1 MQPSASSEK
10 RMHDD
15 GARDPSVH
23 AGPAVLPKDAVD
35 AAGQDSTR
43 SFLSSSVVLFGSR
56 AFGATAGFGTQVLL
70 ARAIPAD
77 DLGTFFFATSI
88 AAVLGLVAAAGYPDV
103 AIRFFARYRER
114 SRSRLLGAFVR
125 QCRREAV
132 WASLAA
138 VITTLAFAFFFA
150 AESIEER
157 WAIAIAAF
165 AIPAFTLNWLNSA
178 YAVAVRQFALS
189 QLPDILGRP
198 ILFLLAVGGMLLAG
212 FETSAVTLVALFSV
226 VAIAMTVLQAAGLK
240 RHLTIPAAFPGRV
253 ARVGNLWRRASAPL
267 IVVSLFT
274 SLFADLDL
282 AMLGLLLPVAALAVF
297 GICLKLAFLVGFG
310 IQVVQQFAAPDMAEA
325 QLRGDGRLFYRAVAN
340 ANYVCFGTTVVVFA
354 GVVICGDYVLAAF
367 GPAYIAGYP
376 TLVIL
381 TLAQVIRAAFGPNV
395 NVLTTLGA
403 GQQMAV
409 VSTVAVGVLAVAN
422 LLLAPHWGAVGAAWA
437 VVITALFWSGALAIV
452 LYRLSGLRTDIL
464 ATVLR
469 SQAPQHGT
477 PAFQV
482 GVATRI
488 MTPS

>member
-1 MQPSASSEK
+1 MQLSAISEK
-10 RMHDD
+10 RTQHDND
-15 GARDPSVH
+15 ARVH
-23 AGPAVLPKDAVD
+23 AVDAGSAVLPKDAVD
-35 AAGQDSTR
+35 TVDQDSTR

-56 AFGATAGFGTQVLL
+56 AFGATAGFATQVLL

-114 SRSRLLGAFVR
+114 SRSRLLGAFVQ
-125 QCRREAV
+125 QCRREAI

-138 VITTLAFAFFFA
+138 IMATLAFAFFFA
-150 AESIEER
+150 AESMEER

-165 AIPAFTLNWLNSA
+165 AIPAFALNWLNSA

-198 ILFLLAVGGMLLAG
+198 ILFLLAVGAMLLAG
-212 FETSAVTLVALFSV
+212 FEASAITLVALFSI
-226 VAIAMTVLQAAGLK
+226 VAIAMTVLQAAGLR
-240 RHLTIPAAFPGRV
+240 RHLITPRVAPARV
-253 ARVGNLWRRASAPL
+253 ARVGSLWRRASAPL

-282 AMLGLLLPVAALAVF
+282 AMLGLLLPVASLAIF
-297 GICLKLAFLVGFG
+297 GICLKLAFLVGFV

-367 GPAYIAGYP
+367 GPAYVAGYP

-381 TLAQVIRAAFGPNV
+381 TFAQVLRAAFGPNL

-409 VSTVAVGVLAVAN
+409 VSTVAVAVLAVAN
-422 LLLAPHWGAVGAAWA
+422 LLLAPHWGAVGAACA
-437 VVITALFWSGALAIV
+437 VALTALFWSGSLAVV
-452 LYRLSGLRTDIL
+452 LYRLSGLRTDIM

-469 SQAPQHGT
+469 SYAPQHGT
-477 PAFQV
+477 PALEA
-482 GVATRI
+482 GVATPHR
-488 MTPS
+488 S